1 METYIVKEGDNIAT
15 IAKKYNISIVDLINQ
30 NNLENVYYL
39 EPGLELIIP
48 EEKAPLG
55 FTHYTVKKGD
65 NLYEIAKRYN
75 ISVKDLSELNGLEIN
90 EYIYPEQRLLVPEEG
105 VQVYITKDGDTIQT
119 IIDKLGTNREE
130 IFVYNPKIYLLPE
143 QLIAHRKR
151 NEPKDPEKG
160 LNS

>member
-15 IAKKYNISIVDLINQ
+15 IAKKYNISIVDLIKQ

-143 QLIAHRKR
+143 QLIAYRKR

>member
-55 FTHYTVKKGD
+55 FTHYAVKKGD

-143 QLIAHRKR
+143 QLIAYRKR

>member
-1 METYIVKEGDNIAT
+1 METYIVKAGDNIAT
-15 IAKKYNISIVDLINQ
+15 IVKKYNISIVDLINQ

-143 QLIAHRKR
+143 QLIAYRKR

>member
-143 QLIAHRKR
+143 QLIAYRKR
-151 NEPKDPEKG
+151 NEPKDSEKG

>member
-90 EYIYPEQRLLVPEEG
+90 GYIYPEQRLLVPEEG

-143 QLIAHRKR
+143 QLIAYRKR
-151 NEPKDPEKG
+151 NEPKNPEKG

>member
-1 METYIVKEGDNIAT
+1 M
-15 IAKKYNISIVDLINQ
+15 
-30 NNLENVYYL
+30 
-39 EPGLELIIP
+39 ELIIP

-90 EYIYPEQRLLVPEEG
+90 EYIYPEQRLLVPEER

-143 QLIAHRKR
+143 QLIAYRKR

>member
-90 EYIYPEQRLLVPEEG
+90 EYIYQEQRLLVPEEG

-143 QLIAHRKR
+143 QLIAYRKR

>member
-119 IIDKLGTNREE
+119 IIDKLGTNLEE

-143 QLIAHRKR
+143 QLIAYRKR

>member
-143 QLIAHRKR
+143 QLIAYRKR
-151 NEPKDPEKG
+151 NEPTDPEKG

>member
-55 FTHYTVKKGD
+55 FAHYTVKKGD

-143 QLIAHRKR
+143 QLIAYRKR

>member
-48 EEKAPLG
+48 EERAPLG
-55 FTHYTVKKGD
+55 FTYYTVKKGD
-65 NLYEIAKRYN
+65 SLYEIAKRYN

-105 VQVYITKDGDTIQT
+105 VEVYITREKDTIQT

-143 QLIAHRKR
+143 QLIAYRRR
-151 NEPKDPEKG
+151 NEANDPEKG

>member
-48 EEKAPLG
+48 EERAPLG
-55 FTHYTVKKGD
+55 FTYYTVKKGD
-65 NLYEIAKRYN
+65 SLYEIAKHYN
-75 ISVKDLSELNGLEIN
+75 ISVKDLSELNGLEIG
-90 EYIYPEQRLLVPEEG
+90 EYIYPEQRILVPEEG
-105 VQVYITKDGDTIQT
+105 VEVYITKEKDTIQT

-143 QLIAHRKR
+143 QLIAYRRR
-151 NEPKDPEKG
+151 NEANDPEKG

>member
-15 IAKKYNISIVDLINQ
+15 IAKKYNIVDLINQ

-143 QLIAHRKR
+143 QLIAYRKR

>member
-48 EEKAPLG
+48 QEKAPLG

-143 QLIAHRKR
+143 QLIAYRKR

>member
-143 QLIAHRKR
+143 QLITYRKR

>member
-48 EEKAPLG
+48 EERAPLG
-55 FTHYTVKKGD
+55 FTYYTVKKGD
-65 NLYEIAKRYN
+65 NLYEIAKHYN
-75 ISVKDLSELNGLEIN
+75 ISVKDLSELNGLEIG
-90 EYIYPEQRLLVPEEG
+90 EYIYPEQRILVPEEG
-105 VQVYITKDGDTIQT
+105 VEVYITKEKDTIQT

-143 QLIAHRKR
+143 QLIAYRRR
-151 NEPKDPEKG
+151 NEANDPEKG

>member
-48 EEKAPLG
+48 EERASLG
-55 FTHYTVKKGD
+55 FTYYTVKKGD
-65 NLYEIAKRYN
+65 SLYEIAKHYN
-75 ISVKDLSELNGLEIN
+75 ISVKDLSELNGLEIG
-90 EYIYPEQRLLVPEEG
+90 EYIYPEQRILVPEEG
-105 VQVYITKDGDTIQT
+105 VEVYITKEKDTIQT

-143 QLIAHRKR
+143 QLIAYRRR
-151 NEPKDPEKG
+151 NEANDPEKG

>member
-143 QLIAHRKR
+143 QLSAYRKR

>member
-75 ISVKDLSELNGLEIN
+75 ISIKDLSELNGLEIN

-143 QLIAHRKR
+143 QLIAYRKR

>member
-15 IAKKYNISIVDLINQ
+15 IAKKYNISIVNLINQ

-143 QLIAHRKR
+143 QLIAYRKR

>member
-130 IFVYNPKIYLLPE
+130 IFAYNPKIYLLPE
-143 QLIAHRKR
+143 QLIAYRKR

>member
-90 EYIYPEQRLLVPEEG
+90 EYIYPEQRLLVPEER

-119 IIDKLGTNREE
+119 IIDKLGTNRKE

-143 QLIAHRKR
+143 QLIAYRKR

>member
-48 EEKAPLG
+48 EERAPLG
-55 FTHYTVKKGD
+55 FTYYTVKKGD
-65 NLYEIAKRYN
+65 SLYEIAKRYN
-75 ISVKDLSELNGLEIN
+75 ISVKDLSELNGLEIG
-90 EYIYPEQRLLVPEEG
+90 EYIYPEQRILVPEEG
-105 VQVYITKDGDTIQT
+105 VEVYITKEKDTIQT

-143 QLIAHRKR
+143 QLIAYRRR
-151 NEPKDPEKG
+151 NEANDPEKG

>member
-48 EEKAPLG
+48 EERAPLG
-55 FTHYTVKKGD
+55 FTYYTVKKGD
-65 NLYEIAKRYN
+65 NLYEIAKHYN

-90 EYIYPEQRLLVPEEG
+90 EYIYPEQRILVPEEG
-105 VQVYITKDGDTIQT
+105 VEVYITKEKDTIQT

-143 QLIAHRKR
+143 QLIAYRRR
-151 NEPKDPEKG
+151 NEANDPEKG

>member
-65 NLYEIAKRYN
+65 NLYEIAKHYN
-75 ISVKDLSELNGLEIN
+75 ISIKHI
-90 EYIYPEQRLLVPEEG
+90 
-105 VQVYITKDGDTIQT
+105 
-119 IIDKLGTNREE
+119 
-130 IFVYNPKIYLLPE
+130 
-143 QLIAHRKR
+143 
-151 NEPKDPEKG
+151 
-160 LNS
+160 

>member
-48 EEKAPLG
+48 EERAPLG
-55 FTHYTVKKGD
+55 FTYYTVKTGD
-65 NLYEIAKRYN
+65 NLYEIAKHYN
-75 ISVKDLSELNGLEIN
+75 ISVKDLSELNGLEIG
-90 EYIYPEQRLLVPEEG
+90 EYIYPEQRILVPEEG
-105 VQVYITKDGDTIQT
+105 VEIYITKEKDTIQT

-143 QLIAHRKR
+143 QLIAYRRR
-151 NEPKDPEKG
+151 NEANDPEKG

>member
-105 VQVYITKDGDTIQT
+105 VQFYITKDGDTIQT

-130 IFVYNPKIYLLPE
+130 IFVYNPKIYLLP
-143 QLIAHRKR
+143 
-151 NEPKDPEKG
+151 
-160 LNS
+160 

>member
-143 QLIAHRKR
+143 QLIAYRKR

>member
-143 QLIAHRKR
+143 QLIA
-151 NEPKDPEKG
+151 
-160 LNS
+160 

>member
-55 FTHYTVKKGD
+55 STHYTVKKGD

-90 EYIYPEQRLLVPEEG
+90 EYIYPEQRLLVPEER

-143 QLIAHRKR
+143 QLIAYRKR